1 MSDTGLTLLMLERLA
16 EMRRRVRQAA
26 VRVRHNVTCAL
37 NWPEQGDQTSSPAQL
52 STDRLLDDWEPD
64 EQENAQ

>member
-1 MSDTGLTLLMLERLA
+1 MSDTGLILLMLERLA
-16 EMRRRVRQAA
+16 EMRRRQAA

-37 NWPEQGDQTSSPAQL
+37 NWPEQGDQTSSPVQL